1 MLRFGIIVLPAIH
14 ILLQRLRPRHVVD
27 LRNIISV
34 QLERTEELVESQ
46 AWVACYLCHSD
57 RRDGGPEGTGN
68 YDTGDVV
75 NGNHVDRVVDVRAR
89 GQLDATLD
97 HADEEVI
104 SVCCCVGGK
113 RVSQLFISNV

>member
-1 MLRFGIIVLPAIH
+1 MLRLGVIMLPTVH

-27 LRNIISV
+27 LRNIIPV
-34 QLERTEELVESQ
+34 QLERTEELVETQ
-46 AWVACYLCHSD
+46 AWVACYLGDSD
-57 RRDGGPEGTGN
+57 RRDWGSEGSGN

-89 GQLDATLD
+89 GKLDATLY

-104 SVCCCVGGK
+104 CVCCCVRKKGI
-113 RVSQLFISNV
+113 SQ